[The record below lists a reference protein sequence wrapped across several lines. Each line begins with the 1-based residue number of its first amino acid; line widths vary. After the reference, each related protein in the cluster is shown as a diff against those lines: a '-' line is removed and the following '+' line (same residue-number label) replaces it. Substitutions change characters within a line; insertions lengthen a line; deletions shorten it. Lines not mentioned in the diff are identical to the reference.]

1 MEIMQIVQ
9 IVVGLALLAFGR
21 KGLGLLL
28 GAIGFFAG
36 MSLVTH
42 FVAMPSP
49 GVVFGAALV
58 GGMIGVFIAFFIQK
72 IAVAVAGLLGG
83 GYIGYLVSGTDG
95 ISRFPGSVII
105 WVIGILLAFFIPK
118 WALIIWLRL
127 CAFLLCGDTVRNTR
141 HHPFLRAPWRG
152 NPVSAS
158 FGQITEERM
167 TLQTFL
173 TRPMEDV

>member
-42 FVAMPSP
+42 FVATPTP

-83 GYIGYLVSGTDG
+83 GYIGYLVSVNFGWAQQG
-95 ISRFPGSVII
+95 FPWIPVII
-105 WVIGILLAFFIPK
+105 CGVIGILLAFFILK
-118 WALIIWLRL
+118 WALIILSSVFG
-127 CAFLLCGDTVRNTR
+127 AFLVVQAIPVHATLGTIL
-141 HHPFLRAPWRG
+141 FFALLGGGILFQLRSG
-152 NPVSAS
+152 KS
-158 FGQITEERM
+158 QKQE
-167 TLQTFL
+167 
-173 TRPMEDV
+173 